1 MTAEV
6 IQFPWRWNSGTNTLN
21 SGVIYKKRLGEIS
34 NGSKDEEEGTFEEER
49 AGPALAHEAA
59 VEVGEDDEDRVDLAR
74 FDSIPQVVE
83 GQHSLDG
90 ERRHR
95 GQCTHPFRAT
105 ASWWG
110 PP

>member
-49 AGPALAHEAA
+49 AGQKQTLFDCPQNF
-59 VEVGEDDEDRVDLAR
+59 R
-74 FDSIPQVVE
+74 F
-83 GQHSLDG
+83 
-90 ERRHR
+90 R
-95 GQCTHPFRAT
+95 G
-105 ASWWG
+105 
-110 PP
+110 